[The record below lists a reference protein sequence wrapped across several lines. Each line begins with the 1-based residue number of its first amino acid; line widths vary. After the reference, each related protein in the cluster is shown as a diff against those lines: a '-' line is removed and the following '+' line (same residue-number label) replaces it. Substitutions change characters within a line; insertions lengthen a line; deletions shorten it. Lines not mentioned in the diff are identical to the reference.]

1 MEIGCQRECIKRYTN
16 YNDTRH
22 VIEGRMHVSRVIV
35 ICISFNAFSLA
46 SYFHS
51 TLYHVSRVIVICISF
66 NAVSLASYFHS
77 TLYHVPQEIGC
88 QRECIKRYTNYNDM
102 RHVVEGRMEIGYQRE
117 CIKRYTNY
125 NDMRHVVEGRMEIG
139 CQRECIKRYTFVYRL
154 MHSLWHPISIRP
166 STTCLMSL

>member
-1 MEIGCQRECIKRYTN
+1 MPE
-16 YNDTRH
+16 
-22 VIEGRMHVSRVIV
+22 RMHHSTLYHVSRVIV

-51 TLYHVSRVIVICISF
+51 TLYHVPHVIVICISF
-66 NAVSLASYFHS
+66 NAFSLASYF
-77 TLYHVPQEIGC
+77 Q
-88 QRECIKRYTNYNDM
+88 NYNDI

-139 CQRECIKRYTFVYRL
+139 C
-154 MHSLWHPISIRP
+154 
-166 STTCLMSL
+166 